1 MKNIQ
6 ELFFDIKSDFINLY
20 INGKV
25 WVFGMSMAGLLS
37 FIQTYV
43 FADIKYL
50 IWLFIVVVLDSVA
63 KIWNLWFVKKEK
75 PSFKLL
81 IDGFLNKSLKYAIYL
96 IACYALVNFEV
107 DGTKLVF
114 LQSFNV
120 FLYGILIIKEV
131 NSITK
136 SLGIVLPKQIT
147 DIINSKFELE
157 NDESKISADGEP
169 DPKKPK
175 E

>member
-6 ELFFDIKSDFINLY
+6 ELFFDIKSDFIDLY
-20 INGKV
+20 INGKI

-107 DGTKLVF
+107 DGTKLAF